1 MRVIILAVLLT
12 LSFNCLAEDYVR
24 FTGLSWHSTPNNNPI
39 NAGVG
44 FEFEHDET
52 WSWTGGAYR
61 NSEWNYSWYAGAR
74 YTFYKD
80 TDWNIGLIGGAVT
93 GYRSMPVLPMVM
105 PDVCYNYLCMGAL
118 PKVGKDGS
126 NVVTFSVKLP
136 IQY

>member
-1 MRVIILAVLLT
+1 MRIIILAVLLT
-12 LSFNCLAEDYVR
+12 FSLNCSAEDYVR
-24 FTGLSWHSTPNNNPI
+24 FTGLSWHSTPNNNPV

-44 FEFEHDET
+44 FEIEHDKD

-80 TDWNIGLIGGAVT
+80 TDWNVGLVGGAVT
-93 GYRSMPVLPMVM
+93 GYRSMVVMPMLM
-105 PDVCYNYLCMGAL
+105 PDVCWNYVCAGAL
-118 PKVGKDGS
+118 PRVGKDGS
-126 NVVTFSVKLP
+126 NVVALSIRLP